1 MPPNDPDRSNVVNL
15 DRRARKK
22 RRAVPAIV
30 VAAVVLV
37 VIVLTF
43 LVIDTLRE
51 TTPQWRERV
60 STASNQHSTVY
71 LPDGSFMAVNGNTE
85 LLAQVFPRRREIA
98 LTRGEV
104 WLQVSYQYLSTFS
117 VTTGTEGV
125 DIVPA
130 SESTPI
136 SRSTC
141 VMCLARS
148 WPCRW
153 RAGRCGC
160 ARVPRAHEISSSSR
174 PARPSRS
181 TSKCAGTVSGRSI
194 PSTWVSGAASASLAR

>member
-1 MPPNDPDRSNVVNL
+1 MPPTEPDRSNVVNL

-22 RRAVPAIV
+22 RRPVPAIV
-30 VAAVVLV
+30 VAGVVLV

-43 LVIDTLRE
+43 LVVDTLRE

-85 LLAQVFPRRREIA
+85 LLAEVFPRRREIA

-117 VTTGTEGV
+117 VKTGTEGV

-130 SESTPI
+130 SDSTPD
-136 SRSTC
+136 
-141 VMCLARS
+141 LAFNVRYV
-148 WPCRW
+148 PGTELAVQVER
-153 RAGRCGC
+153 GPV
-160 ARVPRAHEISSSSR
+160 RVRTR
-174 PARPSRS
+174 
-181 TSKCAGTVSGRSI
+181 TAGTRDFIELKTGEAIKVDLEMRRHSI
-194 PSTWVSGAASASLAR
+194 GPVDPDHVGAWRG